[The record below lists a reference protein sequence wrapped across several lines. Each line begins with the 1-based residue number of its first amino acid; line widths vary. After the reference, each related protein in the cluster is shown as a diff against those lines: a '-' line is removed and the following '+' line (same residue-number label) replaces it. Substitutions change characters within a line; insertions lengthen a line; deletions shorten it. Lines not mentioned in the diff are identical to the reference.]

1 MVSAPVSQHRTL
13 ATRCSHAR
21 SPFSL
26 QVTAL
31 VRAAKEALAARPPE
45 LRPPPGLEKPL
56 VRLKV
61 EHSGFHTLPN
71 AR

>member
-1 MVSAPVSQHRTL
+1 LQVSALIKS
-13 ATRCSHAR
+13 
-21 SPFSL
+21 
-26 QVTAL
+26 
-31 VRAAKEALAARPPE
+31 AKEAVAARPPE

-61 EHSGFHTLPN
+61 EHTGFHTLPN